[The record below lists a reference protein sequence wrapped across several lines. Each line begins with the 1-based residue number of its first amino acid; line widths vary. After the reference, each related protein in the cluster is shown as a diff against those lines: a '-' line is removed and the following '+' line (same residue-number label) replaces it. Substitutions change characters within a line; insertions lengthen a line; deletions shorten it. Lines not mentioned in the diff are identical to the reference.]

1 MSPRKPDE
9 NGSPPAPAQ
18 GPDRTKP
25 DAPRRIKKPR
35 GPSAHPTG
43 KATFE
48 RPPPPFGSLLGG
60 SASDPG
66 R

>member
-25 DAPRRIKKPR
+25 DAPRRIKKPEDETAVANAS
-35 GPSAHPTG
+35 GEAEG
-43 KATFE
+43 AE
-48 RPPPPFGSLLGG
+48 RT
-60 SASDPG
+60 SDG
-66 R
+66 QSDF